1 MSSIGPQ
8 LPPHLQ
14 HLTSSQDSDSEEENA
29 TVDPEIPSDLLKK
42 RTTATTEEVAV
53 VGPQIPSELL
63 KQRATAPEEEE
74 EDEDDYMPALPPDLA
89 ASRSG
94 PEFAATSTNKKII
107 GPAFPPQHGSYSDDD
122 DDDVGPMPLPA
133 GYQKPAEVDGVKQF
147 LEQEEKRRK
156 NIEEAAKPKVLKRD
170 EWMLKPPSSS
180 ELLGNLDPGKL
191 TKGRQ
196 FSRSKAPAKNVDT
209 SLWTETPAER
219 QQRLADEVSGK
230 KRKAVNSE
238 DAISAEEAKEISKRR
253 RRDEEIRQ
261 SVLDH
266 TNKVRGGALVDT
278 HVKTVKK
285 DEEGEKDRGIWDHS
299 RDMAL
304 GGRLMDDSSRNK
316 MIRDA
321 KGLGDRFSTGKRGGF
336 L

>member
-14 HLTSSQDSDSEEENA
+14 LVNSSEQEN
-29 TVDPEIPSDLLKK
+29 TVAGPHIPSQLL
-42 RTTATTEEVAV
+42 TTAPDEE
-53 VGPQIPSELL
+53 G
-63 KQRATAPEEEE
+63 
-74 EDEDDYMPALPPDLA
+74 EDEDDYTPALPPDLA
-89 ASRSG
+89 STSKPSPDPARS
-94 PEFAATSTNKKII
+94 STTKKIL
-107 GPAFPPQHGSYSDDD
+107 GPALPQHGSHSDDD
-122 DDDVGPMPLPA
+122 SDDDVGPMPLPA
-133 GYQKPAEVDGVKQF
+133 GYENPADVDGVKQF

-156 NIEEAAKPKVLKRD
+156 NIEEAAKPKALKRD

-180 ELLGNLDPGKL
+180 ELLSTLDPSKL

-196 FSRSKAPAKNVDT
+196 FSRSTAPAKTTDN

-219 QQRLADEVSGK
+219 QHRLADEVSGK
-230 KRKAVNSE
+230 KRKAANSV
-238 DAISAEEAKEISKRR
+238 DQLSPEEVMEISKRR

-266 TNKVRGGALVDT
+266 TNKVRGGALVNT
-278 HVKTVKK
+278 HVKSIK
-285 DEEGEKDRGIWDHS
+285 DDQEDDKDKAIWDHS

-304 GGRLMDDSSRNK
+304 GGRLMDDNSRDK

-321 KGLGDRFSTGKRGGF
+321 RGLGDRFSTGKRGGF